1 MIDASRSP
9 SEWGSALIV
18 ACFAVGCMMSW
29 ATYEMHQRVGAE
41 LAVTHYRHDID
52 LMAGQQNDLAA
63 LLADPR
69 TRLIRLD
76 PVDQLSPLGAATVAW
91 NKDRQRGAVFL
102 GATASNASRRYLLW
116 LVSNGGAK
124 SQTSFGPTQP
134 GQAIYLFTAPP
145 GIAVTPTE
153 IFLTDWT
160 SSDAQTGP
168 SLARGTIRIQD

>member
-1 MIDASRSP
+1 M
-9 SEWGSALIV
+9 

-29 ATYEMHQRVGAE
+29 ATYEMHQRIGTEV
-41 LAVTHYRHDID
+41 AVNHYRHDID
-52 LMAGQQNDLAA
+52 LMSGQQNDLAA

-102 GATASNASRRYLLW
+102 GATATAASRRYLLW
-116 LVSNGGAK
+116 LVSNGGAN

-134 GQAIYLFTAPP
+134 GQAIYLFAAPP
-145 GIAVTPTE
+145 GIAVAPTE

-160 SSDAQTGP
+160 PGDSQTGP
-168 SLARGTIRIQD
+168 ALARGKIRIED